1 MKMSFLVL
9 FLSLIISTSGYSQ
22 DIKWQAGL
30 FSFFDNNEFGRS
42 KVQIPQSMSGVL
54 FLPEV
59 GLRWD
64 SVHSL
69 NVGVDL
75 LHEFGSSRQI
85 DYFYPTAYY
94 KMNKKPF
101 LFLMGA
107 FPRKYAVEK
116 YPRIFFQDSISYY
129 RPNINGILLEH
140 SGKKLQFSLW
150 LDWTGRQAIDTRET
164 FFLGVS
170 GQYKPGILYFRHF
183 SYMFHFS
190 GPMYPVVDEALHD
203 NGLALTSVGLDFSG
217 KTIFNQL
224 DINGGWAVGLDRARA
239 DQSGWIIQ
247 QGFLMETRIEY
258 KAIGIFNTFYSGRGQ
273 MYYYSDH
280 SNELYWGDPFYRA
293 KTYNRSDLYVN
304 FIRNKFVDL
313 RLVYS
318 LHFAENTMFH
328 EQSLKVIFNL
338 NNY

>member
-1 MKMSFLVL
+1 
-9 FLSLIISTSGYSQ
+9 
-22 DIKWQAGL
+22 
-30 FSFFDNNEFGRS
+30 
-42 KVQIPQSMSGVL
+42 
-54 FLPEV
+54 
-59 GLRWD
+59 
-64 SVHSL
+64 
-69 NVGVDL
+69 
-75 LHEFGSSRQI
+75 
-85 DYFYPTAYY
+85 
-94 KMNKKPF
+94 
-101 LFLMGA
+101 
-107 FPRKYAVEK
+107 
-116 YPRIFFQDSISYY
+116 
-129 RPNINGILLEH
+129 
-140 SGKKLQFSLW
+140 
-150 LDWTGRQAIDTRET
+150 
-164 FFLGVS
+164 
-170 GQYKPGILYFRHF
+170 
-183 SYMFHFS
+183 
-190 GPMYPVVDEALHD
+190 
-203 NGLALTSVGLDFSG
+203 VGLDFSG

-318 LHFAENTMFH
+318 LHFAENTMYH